1 MYVDEIRVQLAE
13 NRPQKQVQERLRE
26 YISTDWRDTH
36 VLWQRGRTQKTSYYV
51 SFRWTDDFETKYVP
65 KIFETICK
73 QYLIRRNRKGLME
86 EPFEKIGKYY
96 YDDPVEKKNGK
107 FDIVTQDDRGY
118 IFYEAK
124 FRKEPVTENVVR
136 NEIRQVEQTGLECYK
151 YGFFSK
157 SGFACEEEE
166 NRILIELKELYK

>member
-86 EPFEKIGKYY
+86 EPFEKIRKYY
-96 YDDPVEKKNGK
+96 YDDPVEKKWQ
-107 FDIVTQDDRGY
+107 I
-118 IFYEAK
+118 
-124 FRKEPVTENVVR
+124 
-136 NEIRQVEQTGLECYK
+136 
-151 YGFFSK
+151 
-157 SGFACEEEE
+157 
-166 NRILIELKELYK
+166 